1 MFLDPF
7 LLGISV
13 TSEAKSFHSNWGQEF
28 KLFSSTDIDAILGIT
43 NSFHF
48 NRGDFNFFSQ
58 HGKAAYAYWGR
69 FVRLSDNQKSACA
82 YDHDEAVLQLFQ
94 NLEALLGDPKD
105 LRNRLDVIMKEY
117 DCTCLIE
124 LIFPEGLSGA
134 LYKIPHSHIEWLAKL
149 EVPFQFRMIHTD
161 MMKELLDRC

>member
-1 MFLDPF
+1 MFLDSF

-28 KLFSSTDIDAILGIT
+28 TLFSSLDIDKILGIS

-58 HGKAAYAYWGR
+58 HGKSAYAYWSR
-69 FVRLSDNQKSACA
+69 FVRLSDDEKSACD

-94 NLEALLGDPKD
+94 KLEILLGDPKE
-105 LRNRLDVIMKEY
+105 LRNRLDRIMKVY

-124 LIFPEGLSGA
+124 LIFPQRLSGA
-134 LYKIPHSHIEWLAKL
+134 LFKIPHSYLEWLAKL
-149 EVPFQFRMIHTD
+149 EVPFQFRMISSD